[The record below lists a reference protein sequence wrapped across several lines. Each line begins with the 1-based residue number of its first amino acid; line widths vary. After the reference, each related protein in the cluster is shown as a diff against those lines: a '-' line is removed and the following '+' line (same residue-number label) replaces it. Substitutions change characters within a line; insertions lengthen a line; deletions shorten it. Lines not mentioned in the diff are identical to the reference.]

1 MNVMIYNRPLIEE
14 VKRCDVYNVHDPRI
28 CIYCCMAPSTAVL
41 LKIKQVLC
49 CLKIHWIVKKER
61 TEFGGEENS
70 HDGDFLWNGEISFIS
85 IPLCKT
91 WLIIQITL
99 KNYS

>member
-28 CIYCCMAPSTAVL
+28 CIYCCMALSTAVL

-49 CLKIHWIVKKER
+49 CLKIH
-61 TEFGGEENS
+61 
-70 HDGDFLWNGEISFIS
+70 
-85 IPLCKT
+85 
-91 WLIIQITL
+91 
-99 KNYS
+99 